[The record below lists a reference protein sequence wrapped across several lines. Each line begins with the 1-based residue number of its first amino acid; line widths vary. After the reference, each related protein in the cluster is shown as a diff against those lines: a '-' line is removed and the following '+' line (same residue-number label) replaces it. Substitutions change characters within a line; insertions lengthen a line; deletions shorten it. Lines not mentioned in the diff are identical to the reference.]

1 MNRTTLLILFSILCA
16 FIVITIGVFLW
27 YELRERSEVS
37 LLEDIRERTDIIVSD
52 RVSLGCFIPPDINES
67 EFNYIKNKLKSENK
81 TLFDYCFSFKKSSVK
96 WEDIA
101 NSLPYG
107 IKLNGYCYDCSRK
120 GCLCLNEDV
129 PGFEG
134 INTERRSLDFGT
146 SYISGQIGKGFKKQ
160 SFAEIRGQPSVFV
173 VKKGE
178 EAKLSIYGGIFLTG
192 QKSVEKVTATLYNG
206 TVNESNRISTIAGEE
221 RSCYIGNNWN
231 CYHSCR
237 SSNSKDYC
245 RVKCDCY
252 TNQRY
257 YDENSL
263 DICKNYC
270 NSKDFNGNSGDCKIG
285 CEEGEKMNC
294 YRDCFIKTGNAA
306 ECSGECSCYY
316 CENIDK
322 SDLINYFFCDEKFSN
337 NKDKKHGC
345 EKFLEIE
352 NSSFKIKSGE
362 YTIFKIG
369 DLSLTNPRYRG
380 LAWAVANITT
390 KEPHPG
396 TSCYNPNNYD
406 CYSQCCDEV
415 CEYADICCGDFN
427 TKCKDK
433 KKTIHIPGLT
443 PVTVTLPKC
452 EKRCN
457 CSTTTRTET
466 ENPFVLCKIFCSSR
480 DGYYGN
486 NTKIMKCQEG
496 CDWGARVKG
505 KEEYYV
511 GSGEEI
517 DTSYYEGTNNLEV
530 YDKIILDGV
539 HEYDNVHIHS
549 GGVITTSIGKKLI
562 LKAKAIII
570 DPGGKIDV
578 SGKGDNSAGKGED
591 GQSSG
596 IGDMG
601 KYASGGSGGG
611 YGSTGGKGG
620 DDVYNGPLGG
630 NSHGSE
636 EDPQDLGSPGGDGG
650 GASSGGGYGG
660 LGGGAVI
667 IKAKKLV
674 LNGEIL
680 ANGHD
685 GCDGGNTNCGGG
697 IIYKGKSYCNQSSS
711 CHSSACSWRTGVP
724 NSDGTGGGGGGSGGT
739 VNIDVKLF
747 LFNGKIEAKG
757 GNGGN
762 DINNL
767 GWDGSG
773 GGGSGGRVKIMYE
786 YRQGN
791 GIINL
796 SGGQPGCAKE
806 ERLTGATGGENE
818 GTLKI
823 KVDEIFETGYDK
835 FVNLTKNT
843 ISVDKPYVWKNVYD
857 EVWSNLIYIVNW
869 DFSSADWSYPCGG
882 NWEKICTPKFNKPFE
897 LNSAIMEIKKFI

>member
-27 YELRERSEVS
+27 SELREKSEVS
-37 LLEDIRERTDIIVSD
+37 LLENIRERTDIIVSD
-52 RVSLGCFIPPDINES
+52 RVSLGCFIPPDIDES

-81 TLFDYCFSFKKSSVK
+81 TLFDYCFNFKKSSVK

-101 NSLPYG
+101 NSIPYG

-134 INTERRSLDFGT
+134 IDTERRSLDFGT
-146 SYISGQIGKGFKKQ
+146 SYIPGQIGKGFKKQ

-178 EAKLSIYGGIFLTG
+178 EVKLSIYGGIFLTG
-192 QKSVEKVTATLYNG
+192 QKSVEKVTAALYNG

-237 SSNSKDYC
+237 SSSSKDYC

-263 DICKNYC
+263 EICKNYC
-270 NSKDFNGNSGDCKIG
+270 SIDFKNGEATPTEISNCQTG

-294 YRDCFIKTGNAA
+294 YRNCFIKTGNAD

-316 CENIDK
+316 CKNIDK
-322 SDLINYFFCDEKFSN
+322 SDLINYFFCDEMLS
-337 NKDKKHGC
+337 NKDEKHGC

-390 KEPHPG
+390 KEPYPG

-406 CYSQCCDEV
+406 CYSQCCDEA

-443 PVTVTLPKC
+443 PVTVILPKC

-496 CDWGARVKG
+496 CDWGARQYEKI
-505 KEEYYV
+505 EYFGFKKDV
-511 GSGEEI
+511 DLVFVI
-517 DTSYYEGTNNLEV
+517 DTSGSMNDEWNSLCNVMNNIKESVEKEGYKLNVTLYALGEGSNIGNVDINCPYTILNCSDINSDLGLSLNCNNGNCWQESWGPGAEWAVKNHPWRKDVLSKILFVVGDEGPYCGNGLDENDKNSVERAAQAAIDNNVTIFGLWGINIGKDLKVLFKNISEPTGGNATKFNTANPNEV
-530 YDKIILDGV
+530 IR
-539 HEYDNVHIHS
+539 
-549 GGVITTSIGKKLI
+549 VITD
-562 LKAKAIII
+562 AIIR
-570 DPGGKIDV
+570 D
-578 SGKGDNSAGKGED
+578 
-591 GQSSG
+591 
-596 IGDMG
+596 
-601 KYASGGSGGG
+601 
-611 YGSTGGKGG
+611 
-620 DDVYNGPLGG
+620 
-630 NSHGSE
+630 SE
-636 EDPQDLGSPGGDGG
+636 
-650 GASSGGGYGG
+650 
-660 LGGGAVI
+660 
-667 IKAKKLV
+667 
-674 LNGEIL
+674 
-680 ANGHD
+680 
-685 GCDGGNTNCGGG
+685 
-697 IIYKGKSYCNQSSS
+697 
-711 CHSSACSWRTGVP
+711 
-724 NSDGTGGGGGGSGGT
+724 
-739 VNIDVKLF
+739 
-747 LFNGKIEAKG
+747 
-757 GNGGN
+757 
-762 DINNL
+762 
-767 GWDGSG
+767 
-773 GGGSGGRVKIMYE
+773 
-786 YRQGN
+786 
-791 GIINL
+791 
-796 SGGQPGCAKE
+796 
-806 ERLTGATGGENE
+806 
-818 GTLKI
+818 
-823 KVDEIFETGYDK
+823 FETGYDK

-857 EVWSNLIYIVNW
+857 EVWSNLIYIV
-869 DFSSADWSYPCGG
+869 DFNSNTDWSYPCGG
-882 NWEKICTPKFNKPFE
+882 NWEKICTPKFNKSFE
-897 LNSAIMEIKKFI
+897 LNSAIREIKKLI